1 MSRLIGHDRRM
12 FARVFAPVLFGFL
25 LALAGPAQAQVWPS
39 PGPMGTG
46 SDPLGGL
53 AIPVH
58 GNWCGPNHGAG
69 PILDALDDSCFRHD
83 FCVFQ
88 RGRGDCG
95 CDLAFMSELRA
106 RAWPSPGLAEKARA
120 VYEAIA
126 MTPCRDPAGQ
136 REKMSRAAAD
146 WAAGVVAGREPPWA
160 ILDRLG
166 RLMQDGMAR
175 AY

>member
-1 MSRLIGHDRRM
+1 MIARLM
-12 FARVFAPVLFGFL
+12 TRVLLVFL
-25 LALAGPAQAQVWPS
+25 LTFAGSAQAQAQVWPS
-39 PGPMGTG
+39 PMGG
-46 SDPLGGL
+46 SGDAFGGL

-88 RGRGDCG
+88 RGRGDCD
-95 CDLAFMSELRA
+95 CDLAFMNELRT

-166 RLMQDGMAR
+166 RLMQEGMAR